1 MGPEEGRGGPL
12 CRRRRT
18 GHEPSPCFQGP
29 RPCTPAPPATT
40 ALEVTRATQES
51 LSPARSTPSWQQKG
65 ARVWQRACPALL
77 ATSAHPQVRMLS
89 PQGRVARLRG
99 SPRRQVSLPLL
110 CPGLSSFEDHPC
122 PPGHWCPG
130 GQGAFLCPPG
140 TFRTEPGASSRED
153 CEHCPPGYYC
163 PGAEQ
168 SGRPSVLAVPCGA
181 GSECPA
187 GGTAALSPPG
197 PAPASHLSP
206 ELWPGGRGASQG
218 TAWPP
223 VWPREPSAQSPKAR
237 PVWLGL
243 VHLDSKTEG
252 LSLFLSP
259 QVLWLRPPAGLA
271 PTAGPRLG
279 SPRSAPEAMPAPPA
293 PPPTLARG
301 SCECHPSS
309 CQS

>member
-1 MGPEEGRGGPL
+1 MGPDEGRGGPL

-237 PVWLGL
+237 PGPQDPPSLVGSGPPGL
-243 VHLDSKTEG
+243 RDRG
-252 LSLFLSP
+252 P
-259 QVLWLRPPAGLA
+259 QPVPVSSGAVAEATCRAGSYCGPQTGVPPLCPGGYACPAGSS
-271 PTAGPRLG
+271 TYTGPGQL
-279 SPRSAPEAMPAPPA
+279 
-293 PPPTLARG
+293 
-301 SCECHPSS
+301 
-309 CQS
+309 